1 MQWYYQI
8 SGEDRGPISSS
19 ELRAQVRSRV
29 VTSGTLVRRAVDDQW
44 IPVEQVPGLM
54 HGGAPIDQSRQ
65 AAGVSLAPS
74 QRLLRRS
81 RIKTTA
87 IGLCDEIDD
96 AMSIIRGLLEYY
108 DLNKTQIATICEII
122 SPIAEQLKDLEQ
134 DLP

>member
-1 MQWYYQI
+1 
-8 SGEDRGPISSS
+8 
-19 ELRAQVRSRV
+19 
-29 VTSGTLVRRAVDDQW
+29 
-44 IPVEQVPGLM
+44 M